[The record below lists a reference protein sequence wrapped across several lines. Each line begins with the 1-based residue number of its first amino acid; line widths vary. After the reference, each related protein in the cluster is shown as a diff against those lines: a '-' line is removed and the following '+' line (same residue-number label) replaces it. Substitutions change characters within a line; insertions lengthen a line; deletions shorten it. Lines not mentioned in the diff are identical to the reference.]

1 MRLRLNELIK
11 VTHNKLELRFK
22 CKIYDYKS
30 KILLKNI
37 NTFVI
42 THDYPLSSKSQP
54 NFYTLLSQAF
64 FISYAI
70 LFIFVL
76 TLGLATYETHAI
88 FSMWADSYTHANHSG
103 PDVFK
108 QQPSIQYLPPIT
120 TGSVSQYRQY
130 PINLKELQTENGQ
143 NCSLAYFEG
152 CCAFTNQD
160 TSPLNQQP

>member
-1 MRLRLNELIK
+1 MLRLNELIK
-11 VTHNKLELRFK
+11 VTHKKLELRFK
-22 CKIYDYKS
+22 CKINDYMS

-42 THDYPLSSKSQP
+42 THDYLLSSKSQP
-54 NFYTLLSQAF
+54 NFSTLSSQAF
-64 FISYAI
+64 FISYAL

-108 QQPSIQYLPPIT
+108 QQPSTLPPLQVLSVS
-120 TGSVSQYRQY
+120 TGSIL
-130 PINLKELQTENGQ
+130 PISRNSKQKMVRTVV
-143 NCSLAYFEG
+143 
-152 CCAFTNQD
+152 
-160 TSPLNQQP
+160 